1 MKVVFGLHLDGLKPA
16 TPKTASGR
24 VTLGPRGFLGV
35 LETQLGL
42 PTPDTHPSEAPF
54 NYLQCLRE
62 ASTPDSFFSRSL
74 EIDPVN
80 VARTLLGWREQW
92 YEAGWDGTF
101 PEDAP
106 GRLADMAAVEAIARN
121 RVPLT
126 QGERLQRVAE
136 TLAQRHTQI
145 EQVELHT
152 PFGDLPHTWQRVVE
166 ALPWVPAAGIE
177 LVPAGPRDSD
187 LARVQ
192 AKLLSMIDRDDN
204 RVEARESLAG
214 DRSIL
219 VVKSASKDLSADAIA
234 EFLLESGRSSETLL
248 VAERD
253 GIVLDNALERR
264 GLPRCGFRWFTRF
277 RPATQVLKL
286 AIALVWKPIEP
297 HRILQFLLH
306 PSGPLPRWVRWRLAD
321 AVAASPGIGG
331 PEWVDTID
339 GIARTM
345 RKRYEAEESEV
356 GSLRSEI
363 AFWLEADR
371 YDPEI
376 GAPLETLLLRTG
388 RVAAWARVQSHA
400 VEGASEEALFAAA
413 NAQAEALLTELAELR
428 RSGAE
433 HIARLELERRI
444 DEVTTDAPDPSAY
457 EEAGHAPATT
467 SAAAVTGSW
476 PTVVWWNLA
485 RESST
490 VSYPWSRRELAALR
504 ASGVYLAEVDDIVRQ
519 RAREWLRP
527 LCSASEQLILVVHH
541 DERGTHPLWTRIES
555 VFDGFATLEIE
566 SSLLAGEASVEPLEL
581 RTRELPLRRLPA
593 PRRWWS
599 LPNEFTVEKREVESY
614 SSLSKLCDYPHEWV
628 LQYAARLRAGRAAEV
643 MDGTRLFG
651 NLGHRLFEEFFRTR
665 DDWQTMTDEAVL
677 GWVRSELPRVIE
689 REGAVLLGHGRG
701 ADRQRIAATLERALV
716 QLLAHLRSAGVL
728 EVTAETSGEVPFAGR
743 RLVGSIDLMLTC
755 DDGRR
760 VVLDVKWAGES
771 YRSNLLAENRAL
783 QLATYS
789 FLLRSQDR
797 SDAWPDGA
805 FFILL
810 TGNVLAADQSS
821 FPDAFMSP
829 SNDGSGVA
837 DLWDRLKVTVDW
849 RWAQLEE
856 GQIEV
861 VTDLAGPDE
870 RSNPPEAGLRPV
882 AGSDPYDDFL
892 RLAGWEESQ

>member
-101 PEDAP
+101 PDDAP

-152 PFGDLPHTWQRVVE
+152 PFGDLSHTWQRVVG

-177 LVPAGPRDSD
+177 LVPAGPLGSD

-345 RKRYEAEESEV
+345 RERYEAEESEV
-356 GSLRSEI
+356 ERLRAEI

-371 YDPEI
+371 YDPEF

-388 RVAAWARVQSHA
+388 RVSAWAGAQSHA
-400 VEGASEEALFAAA
+400 VESASEAALFAAA
-413 NAQAEALLTELAELR
+413 NAQAQALLTELAELR

-467 SAAAVTGSW
+467 SAAAVTGAW

-504 ASGVYLAEVDDIVRQ
+504 ASGVYLAEVDDIVQR

-527 LCSASEQLILVVHH
+527 LCSASGQLILVVHH
-541 DERGTHPLWTRIES
+541 DERG
-555 VFDGFATLEIE
+555 
-566 SSLLAGEASVEPLEL
+566 
-581 RTRELPLRRLPA
+581 
-593 PRRWWS
+593 
-599 LPNEFTVEKREVESY
+599 
-614 SSLSKLCDYPHEWV
+614 
-628 LQYAARLRAGRAAEV
+628 
-643 MDGTRLFG
+643 
-651 NLGHRLFEEFFRTR
+651 
-665 DDWQTMTDEAVL
+665 
-677 GWVRSELPRVIE
+677 
-689 REGAVLLGHGRG
+689 
-701 ADRQRIAATLERALV
+701 
-716 QLLAHLRSAGVL
+716 
-728 EVTAETSGEVPFAGR
+728 
-743 RLVGSIDLMLTC
+743 
-755 DDGRR
+755 
-760 VVLDVKWAGES
+760 
-771 YRSNLLAENRAL
+771 
-783 QLATYS
+783 
-789 FLLRSQDR
+789 
-797 SDAWPDGA
+797 
-805 FFILL
+805 
-810 TGNVLAADQSS
+810 
-821 FPDAFMSP
+821 
-829 SNDGSGVA
+829 
-837 DLWDRLKVTVDW
+837 
-849 RWAQLEE
+849 
-856 GQIEV
+856 
-861 VTDLAGPDE
+861 
-870 RSNPPEAGLRPV
+870 
-882 AGSDPYDDFL
+882 
-892 RLAGWEESQ
+892 